1 MQKNLIDV
9 YYALAAFNISNSF
22 NGIRQG
28 TGEISKI
35 NVPTAI
41 IQGKNDRLVSL
52 DMAQTIKD
60 GIGENAELILFDN
73 CGHAPFVD
81 VLDEIIKIIV
91 EFSTTIN

>member
-9 YYALAAFNISNSF
+9 HYALASFNISNSF
-22 NGIRQG
+22 NGISMG

-35 NVPTAI
+35 KVPTAI
-41 IQGKNDRLVSL
+41 IQGKEDILVSF

-60 GIGENAELILFDN
+60 GIGKNTEFILFDH

-81 VLDEIIKIIV
+81 VLDEIVKIIM
-91 EFSTTIN
+91 EF